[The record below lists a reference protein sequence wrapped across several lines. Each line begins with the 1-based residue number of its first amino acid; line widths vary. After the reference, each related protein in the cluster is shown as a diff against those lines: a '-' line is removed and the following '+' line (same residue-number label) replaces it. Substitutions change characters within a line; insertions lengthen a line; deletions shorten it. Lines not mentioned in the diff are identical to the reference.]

1 MSVPLE
7 QFPRPT
13 SRPATKDQRLDSWK
27 EIASYLGREV
37 RTVQRWEKADG
48 LPVRRLLHAKRG
60 SVYAFAAELDAW
72 VASREPNGDVI
83 ATGKPDAADVRGP
96 RGSWAAVMVCCSA
109 IIFAFG
115 AQLVGTRVV
124 ELRPNRSAVMPESAA
139 GAAYL
144 RGLYLLNLLTDEGL
158 TKSIPEFQEAIAKDG
173 PFAAAYARISQ
184 AHTFLS
190 FGEQREEELA
200 SARDFAAR
208 ALRLD
213 RSSAEAHEAVALHDA
228 YGDWNWAGAEAEY
241 QTALQLDPNSATAH
255 SNYAQLEAILG
266 RHDLA
271 VAEARRAWQLQ
282 PLSPT
287 MGASLGWYF
296 YWAHRFDEAIAT
308 SRQVLES
315 QPGFESAQA
324 CIVRALVAEGK
335 FGDARTELI
344 GQMQP
349 GSSDVHDAGLDVA
362 SPEKAIHNYYL
373 RQLMQLNTM
382 RKQGKAPLFE
392 LALAYAAVGAKDSL
406 MDCLEESYERRKFI
420 AMLINAEPYFDAYRN
435 EPRLIEIARKVG
447 LPAPQVKTGAV
458 ARFAQP

>member
-1 MSVPLE
+1 VSIPLE

-13 SRPATKDQRLDSWK
+13 SRTAPKDQRLDSWK
-27 EIASYLGREV
+27 EIASYMGREV

-48 LPVRRLLHAKRG
+48 LPIRRLLHAKRG
-60 SVYAFAAELDAW
+60 SVYAFPAELDAW
-72 VASREPNGDVI
+72 VASREPNSEVVAGAYPV
-83 ATGKPDAADVRGP
+83 AADVPTSRGN
-96 RGSWAAVMVCCSA
+96 WAALTVCCA
-109 IIFAFG
+109 ALIFAMG
-115 AQLVGTRVV
+115 AQRLGTRV
-124 ELRPNRSAVMPESAA
+124 LDLPANRTDAVPENAA

-173 PFAAAYARISQ
+173 RFAPAYARISQ

-190 FGEQREEELA
+190 FGAQREEELA
-200 SARDFAAR
+200 SARDFAQR
-208 ALRLD
+208 ALRLNK
-213 RSSAEAHEAVALHDA
+213 SSAEAHEAVALLDA

-241 QTALQLDPNSATAH
+241 KTALQLDPNSATAH

-287 MGASLGWYF
+287 MGASLGWFF
-296 YWAHRFDEAIAT
+296 YWARRFDDAIAT

-324 CIVRALVAEGK
+324 CVVRALVAQGK
-335 FGDARTELI
+335 FSDARTELI
-344 GQMQP
+344 GQMQQ
-349 GSSDVHDAGLDVA
+349 GSPDVHQAGLDVE
-362 SPEKAIHNYYL
+362 SPEKAIHNYYSW
-373 RQLMQLNTM
+373 QLTQLNAM

-406 MDCLEESYERRKFI
+406 MDCLQESYQRRQFI

-447 LPAPQVKTGAV
+447 LPASQLKTSAV
-458 ARFAQP
+458 ALSAQP

>member
-7 QFPRPT
+7 QFPRPS
-13 SRPATKDQRLDSWK
+13 SRTAPKDQRLDSWK

-72 VASREPNGDVI
+72 VASREPNGDVT
-83 ATGKPDAADVRGP
+83 ATGNPDVADVRGP
-96 RGSWAAVMVCCSA
+96 RGSWAAVMVCCA
-109 IIFAFG
+109 ALVFALG
-115 AQLVGTRVV
+115 AQRVGTRA
-124 ELRPNRSAVMPESAA
+124 LDIRANRTAVTPESAA

-144 RGLYLLNLLTDEGL
+144 RGLYLLNLLTNEGL
-158 TKSIPEFQEAIAKDG
+158 TKSIPEFQAAIAKDAQ
-173 PFAAAYARISQ
+173 FASAYARISQ

-200 SARDFAAR
+200 SARDFAQK
-208 ALRLD
+208 ALRLNK
-213 RSSAEAHEAVALHDA
+213 SSAEAHEAVALHRA
-228 YGDWNWAGAEAEY
+228 YGDWNWSGAEAEY
-241 QTALQLDPNSATAH
+241 KTALQLDPNSATAH

-266 RHDLA
+266 RHDSA
-271 VAEARRAWQLQ
+271 IAEARRAWQLQ

-287 MGASLGWYF
+287 MGASLGWFF
-296 YWAHRFDEAIAT
+296 YWARRFDDAIAT

-335 FGDARTELI
+335 FSEARAELVS
-344 GQMQP
+344 QMQQGNP
-349 GSSDVHDAGLDVA
+349 DIHDSGLDVA

-373 RQLMQLNTM
+373 WQLKKLNALRRQ
-382 RKQGKAPLFE
+382 GEAPLFE

-435 EPRLIEIARKVG
+435 EPRLIEIARKIG
-447 LPAPQVKTGAV
+447 LPAPQVKIGAA
-458 ARFAQP
+458 ARFPQP